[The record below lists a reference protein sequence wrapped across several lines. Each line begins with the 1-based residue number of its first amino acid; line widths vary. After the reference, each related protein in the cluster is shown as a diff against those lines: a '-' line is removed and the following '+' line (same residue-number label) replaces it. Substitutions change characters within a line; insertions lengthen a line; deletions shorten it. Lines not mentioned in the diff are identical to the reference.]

1 MEAIVTILFFG
12 FFLVFTWL
20 LSTANSRRRVVA
32 LVVAG
37 TMVAVLI
44 SPPPAQAQ
52 ASLLAAIQS
61 VLNAINGK
69 IQTALNSINSVRSAI
84 SSSYQKLV
92 WPMQLVNQARSL
104 VTQNIGQSRR
114 ARNGDSRSSNKQFW
128 ESGDQLRF
136 HVWSHSGGNK
146 REPGGPRDDRYG
158 RRRGT

>member
-61 VLNAINGK
+61 VLNAINGR

-92 WPMQLVNQARSL
+92 AHAIGQSGEVARNTDDRPIPKPHEQYSEHGPA
-104 VTQNIGQSRR
+104 QRDIGQSRR
-114 ARNGDSRSSNKQFW
+114 ARNGDSR
-128 ESGDQLRF
+128 
-136 HVWSHSGGNK
+136 
-146 REPGGPRDDRYG
+146 
-158 RRRGT
+158 